1 MEKTR
6 QRNGVYNGESVDT
19 LTNLNGR
26 DNGNVSGQNSK
37 GQKISEANYL
47 VLISSKKRTQ
57 FCLILP

>member
-19 LTNLNGR
+19 LTNLNSR
-26 DNGNVSGQNSK
+26 DNVNVSGQNSK

-47 VLISSKKRTQ
+47 VLISSKKRTK